1 MKTKSGRSFC
11 LCFKIIRFTEVMY
24 RLYFKATF
32 LDAKLKK
39 SFLDGM
45 LSFNPLT
52 EVKFFPCPPTH
63 SLLHTHMGM

>member
-1 MKTKSGRSFC
+1 
-11 LCFKIIRFTEVMY
+11 MY

-32 LDAKLKK
+32 LDSKLKK

-45 LSFNPLT
+45 LSFNPLI